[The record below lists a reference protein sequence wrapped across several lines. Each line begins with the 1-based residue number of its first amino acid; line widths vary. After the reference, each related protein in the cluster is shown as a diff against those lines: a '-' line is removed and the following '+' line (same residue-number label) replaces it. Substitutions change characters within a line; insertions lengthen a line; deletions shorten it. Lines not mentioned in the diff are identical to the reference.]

1 MRRCIKKKRQKE
13 GKRKKRPKKMVQLC
27 RADQTSWLQ
36 SASVLEANTFPIKTF
51 ITALWLEGLFS
62 FFFTS
67 FKCLTKKKKKPPQL
81 SLSSALHFIAYWYSL
96 WTGRWKVPH
105 LHPLFMVI
113 NRLSVD
119 PECLNLTQKCLA
131 SLICFYS
138 CLRQRCISAN
148 TWAERKENNEVC
160 QYGCY

>member
-1 MRRCIKKKRQKE
+1 MRRCIKKKINK
-13 GKRKKRPKKMVQLC
+13 GKGENVKVSQLC
-27 RADQTSWLQ
+27 RADQTKWLQ

-62 FFFTS
+62 FFPFFIFFFTS
-67 FKCLTKKKKKPPQL
+67 LKCLKKKPPQL

-96 WTGRWKVPH
+96 WSSRWKVPH

-119 PECLNLTQKCLA
+119 PECLNLTQKCLT

-138 CLRQRCISAN
+138 CLCQRYVNAN
-148 TWAERKENNEVC
+148 TWAAKEINKGWQHLWDV
-160 QYGCY
+160 